1 MSLTGYGPRSSAKIQ
16 RLVFDGDE
24 SKYELWETR
33 FLGYLQ
39 TLKLKKIILPSE
51 EEPDEGKN
59 EECYAEL
66 IQLLDDTSLSLVM
79 RDAAGDGRKALKILQ
94 DHYASQGKPRII
106 ALYTELTSLVKG
118 ANETVTEY
126 LIRAERSI
134 TALKNAKETLSDG
147 LVIAMLLKGLP
158 DSYKPFAVHVTQST
172 NAINFATFKSLLK
185 SYEETEKFK
194 TKTKTDQ
201 VMKAD
206 SPVAPLSNSLTCYGC
221 GRKGHILKD
230 CPDKRKEETA
240 KWCSYHKSTTHS
252 DSTCRRH
259 QQKDKETTR
268 VKQATSED
276 QSSNVENE
284 HSFGYAGGHWGNIP
298 YCYN

>member
-1 MSLTGYGPRSSAKIQ
+1 MSLKGYGPRSSAKIQ

-24 SKYELWETR
+24 SKHELWKVR

-39 TLKLKKIILPSE
+39 TLKLKKTILPSE

-118 ANETVTEY
+118 ANETVTEC

-134 TALKNAKETLSDG
+134 TALKNAKETLSD
-147 LVIAMLLKGLP
+147 
-158 DSYKPFAVHVTQST
+158 
-172 NAINFATFKSLLK
+172 
-185 SYEETEKFK
+185 
-194 TKTKTDQ
+194 
-201 VMKAD
+201 
-206 SPVAPLSNSLTCYGC
+206 
-221 GRKGHILKD
+221 
-230 CPDKRKEETA
+230 
-240 KWCSYHKSTTHS
+240 
-252 DSTCRRH
+252 
-259 QQKDKETTR
+259 
-268 VKQATSED
+268 
-276 QSSNVENE
+276 
-284 HSFGYAGGHWGNIP
+284 
-298 YCYN
+298 

>member
-24 SKYELWETR
+24 SKYQLWEAR

-39 TLKLKKIILPSE
+39 TLKLKKTILPSE

-79 RDAAGDGRKALKILQ
+79 RDAAGDARKALTILQ
-94 DHYASQGKPRII
+94 DHYASEGKPRII
-106 ALYTELTSLVKG
+106 KG
-118 ANETVTEY
+118 KPEY

-158 DSYKPFAVHVTQST
+158 DSYKPFAVHVTQSISE
-172 NAINFATFKSLLK
+172 INFATFKSQLK
-185 SYEETEKFK
+185 SYEETEK
-194 TKTKTDQ
+194 
-201 VMKAD
+201 
-206 SPVAPLSNSLTCYGC
+206 L
-221 GRKGHILKD
+221 I
-230 CPDKRKEETA
+230 
-240 KWCSYHKSTTHS
+240 
-252 DSTCRRH
+252 
-259 QQKDKETTR
+259 
-268 VKQATSED
+268 
-276 QSSNVENE
+276 
-284 HSFGYAGGHWGNIP
+284 
-298 YCYN
+298 